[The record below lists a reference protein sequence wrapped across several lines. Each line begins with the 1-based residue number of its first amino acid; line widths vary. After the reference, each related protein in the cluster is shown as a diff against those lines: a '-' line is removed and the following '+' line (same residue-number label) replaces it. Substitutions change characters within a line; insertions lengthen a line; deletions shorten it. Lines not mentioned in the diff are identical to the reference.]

1 METIFSPIRFKTH
14 IQLTPRECTSN
25 FEERILTK
33 IKTSME
39 GICTRYGYI
48 RPNSLNILKR
58 SVGILMK
65 PHFNGHIRFDVICKA
80 HICNPVQGMVIEAI
94 VRNKNELGLYAETI
108 MELDGVQVP
117 IMDIIV
123 PSKSAGITS
132 ELDVMKYNTGDVI
145 FVEVVGKT
153 FKHKDTKISIIG
165 RLVKNP
171 NVISKVNINDEDI
184 PDIIEEENEEG
195 YIVEMDDFDID
206 AVSSIAD
213 EDAPIKE
220 IDIVEVE
227 SEMSEEEDDDEEGFE
242 DDDEDLGS
250 DDGGGDDD
258 SFAGDDEP

>member
-1 METIFSPIRFKTH
+1 METIFAPIRFKTH
-14 IQLTPRECTSN
+14 IQLTPRECTSD
-25 FEERILTK
+25 FEQRILSK
-33 IKTSME
+33 IKANME

-48 RPNSLNILKR
+48 RPNSLNIIKR

-65 PHFNGHIRFDVICKA
+65 PHFNGHIRFEIICKA

-132 ELDVMKYNTGDVI
+132 ELDVMKYNTGDAI

-153 FKHKDTKISIIG
+153 FKHKDSKISIIG

-171 NVISKVNINDEDI
+171 NIVSKVIINDEDV

-195 YIVEMDDFDID
+195 YVADMDYFDID
-206 AVSSIAD
+206 GTSSIAD
-213 EDAPIKE
+213 EDAPVKE
-220 IDIVEVE
+220 VDIVEVE
-227 SEMSEEEDDDEEGFE
+227 SEMSEEEEEEDVFE
-242 DDDEDLGS
+242 DDEDLGS
-250 DDGGGDDD
+250 DDGGGDND
-258 SFAGDDEP
+258 SFDGDDEP